1 MSDKHT
7 TIEQLKKLADRT
19 QVELTVLKKQIGDY
33 DVTKQAT
40 AEDGYL
46 ATYQFTKNGT
56 PVGDKINIPK
66 DLLVKSAS
74 VKEVTDADQP
84 YEGAAAGDKYID
96 FVINSVE
103 GDANETHVYLA
114 VKDLG
119 GSVTVD
125 TATDAEVDAMLDE
138 VFGPAST
145 EPKPPEEG
153 EES

>member
-1 MSDKHT
+1 MSKHT
-7 TIEQLKKLADRT
+7 TLEQLKKLAERT
-19 QVELTVLKKQIGDY
+19 KTELTALEGKIGDY
-33 DVTKQAT
+33 GLTKQET

-46 ATYQFTKNGT
+46 ATYQLTKDGT
-56 PVGDKINIPK
+56 PTGDKINIPK

-74 VKEVTDADQP
+74 VKEVTAADEP
-84 YEGAAAGDKYID
+84 YEGAVVGDKYID

-125 TATDAEVDAMLDE
+125 TATDTEVDSMLDE
-138 VFGPAST
+138 VFGTQA
-145 EPKPPEEG
+145 EPPEEVQP
-153 EES
+153 

>member
-1 MSDKHT
+1 MAKHT
-7 TIEQLKKLADRT
+7 TLEQLKKLAVRT
-19 QVELTVLKKQIGDY
+19 QAELTALEGKIGDY
-33 DVTKQAT
+33 GLTKQET

-46 ATYQFTKNGT
+46 ATYQLTKDGNPT
-56 PVGDKINIPK
+56 GDKINIPK

-74 VKEVTDADQP
+74 VKDVTAVDDP
-84 YEGAAAGDKYID
+84 YEGAAVGDKYID

-125 TATDAEVDAMLDE
+125 TATDSEVDSMLDE
-138 VFGPAST
+138 VFGTQA
-145 EPKPPEEG
+145 EPPEE
-153 EES
+153 EQP

>member
-1 MSDKHT
+1 MSTHIT
-7 TIEQLKKLADRT
+7 VEHLKKLAERT
-19 QVELTVLKKQIGDY
+19 KTEVTALEGKIGEY
-33 DVTKQAT
+33 DLVKQAT

-46 ATYQFTKNGT
+46 VTYQLTKNGT
-56 PVGDKINIPK
+56 PTGDKINIPK

-74 VKEVTDADQP
+74 VKEVTEPDQP
-84 YEGAAAGDKYID
+84 FEGAVKGDKYID

-138 VFGPAST
+138 VFGTIQAEE
-145 EPKPPEEG
+145 EPSEG
-153 EES
+153 DEP

>member
-1 MSDKHT
+1 MDKHT
-7 TIEQLKKLADRT
+7 TLEQLKKLAVRT
-19 QVELTVLKKQIGDY
+19 QAELTALEGKIGDY
-33 DVTKQAT
+33 GLTKQET

-46 ATYQFTKNGT
+46 ATYQLTKDGNPT
-56 PVGDKINIPK
+56 GDKINIPK

-74 VKEVTDADQP
+74 VKDVTAADDP
-84 YEGAAAGDKYID
+84 YEGAAVGDKYID

-125 TATDAEVDAMLDE
+125 TATDSEVDSMLDE
-138 VFGPAST
+138 VFGTQA
-145 EPKPPEEG
+145 EPPEE
-153 EES
+153 EQP

>member
-1 MSDKHT
+1 MAKHT
-7 TIEQLKKLADRT
+7 TLEQLKKLAVRT
-19 QVELTVLKKQIGDY
+19 QAELTALEGKIGDY
-33 DVTKQAT
+33 GLTKQET

-46 ATYQFTKNGT
+46 ATYQLTKDGT
-56 PVGDKINIPK
+56 PTGDKINIPK

-74 VKEVTDADQP
+74 VKDVTAADDP
-84 YEGAAAGDKYID
+84 YEGAAVGDKYID

-125 TATDAEVDAMLDE
+125 TATDAEVDSMLDE
-138 VFGPAST
+138 VFGTQA
-145 EPKPPEEG
+145 EPPEE
-153 EES
+153 EEP

>member
-1 MSDKHT
+1 MAKHT
-7 TIEQLKKLADRT
+7 TLEQLKKLAVRT
-19 QVELTVLKKQIGDY
+19 QAELTALEAKVGNYGLAKQE
-33 DVTKQAT
+33 T

-46 ATYQFTKNGT
+46 ATYQLTKDGT
-56 PVGDKINIPK
+56 PTGDKINIPK

-74 VKEVTDADQP
+74 VKDVTVADEP

-119 GSVTVD
+119 GSITVD
-125 TATDAEVDAMLDE
+125 TATDTEVDSMLDE
-138 VFGPAST
+138 VFGTTTAE
-145 EPKPPEEG
+145 EPSEED
-153 EES
+153 EP